1 MAEVIR
7 EYGAAVLA
15 AVGGLL
21 LFGIIGK
28 LFLAQDGILAQ
39 MIQVWGNG
47 GC

>member
-7 EYGAAVLA
+7 EYGGAVLA

-21 LFGIIGK
+21 LFGIIGA
-28 LFLAQDGILAQ
+28 LLLSPEGSLAQ
-39 MIQVWGNG
+39 MIGLWGNG